1 MVDYHQKH
9 PPTVQSNPIAI
20 ERTMFE
26 EMTGEPFTY
35 IEQLDIYQNYT
46 PDSQQWTVLAK
57 IRALADFC
65 LLLFNANEF
74 VYVYQVEIGMI
85 DLIFDS
91 KMLNPMILR
100 VHSQLRCGVF
110 KINLN
115 ILFGVFCLYCFSLL

>member
-20 ERTMFE
+20 EHTMCE

-46 PDSQQWTVLAK
+46 SDPQSWTVPAK

-74 VYVYQVEIGMI
+74 VCVY
-85 DLIFDS
+85 
-91 KMLNPMILR
+91 
-100 VHSQLRCGVF
+100 
-110 KINLN
+110 
-115 ILFGVFCLYCFSLL
+115 

>member
-1 MVDYHQKH
+1 MKPRLLIFLLVWSWCFLLIEVLAMVDYHQKH

-46 PDSQQWTVLAK
+46 SDPQSWTVPAK

-74 VYVYQVEIGMI
+74 VYVY
-85 DLIFDS
+85 
-91 KMLNPMILR
+91 
-100 VHSQLRCGVF
+100 
-110 KINLN
+110 
-115 ILFGVFCLYCFSLL
+115 